1 MKRKIEIELDTE
13 TRKVKM
19 DIKTEFKDETIEKA
33 SCIIKSNMTDEEIIG
48 YIFAMEQSGMIDVIG
63 TLKRVAA
70 LETAREIKWREKWK
84 EIKKAQG
91 LE

>member
-33 SCIIKSNMTDEEIIG
+33 SCIIKSNMTD
-48 YIFAMEQSGMIDVIG
+48 
-63 TLKRVAA
+63 
-70 LETAREIKWREKWK
+70 
-84 EIKKAQG
+84 
-91 LE
+91 